1 MLMGSDA
8 EAVVRESR
16 VPVVLV
22 RAQERAKRKSGA
34 ARKAGATRNTERP
47 GAGKRAVSPATVV

>member
-1 MLMGSDA
+1 M
-8 EAVVRESR
+8 
-16 VPVVLV
+16 